1 MTLAPASR
9 PIILPTSKGRKDMKK
24 TRRALLLLLAL
35 AGAAAGTSSATA
47 ATPLDSMTQGMLAV
61 DLGDLGAAE
70 RVFANL
76 VADPGVSE
84 RARAEAQV
92 RLGVVQR
99 ALGKTQASA
108 TAFQRAIESRARDA
122 EVTRLLALA
131 LAGVAPDP
139 RIWAREWPKLRFTSQ
154 SGPAGPRPSIRWP
167 GAPPQGVRA
176 AFPATDLVTFDL
188 EDVPLNAF
196 LHHFLV
202 EWRPGVRSA
211 RTWPGP
217 RAEPGYG
224 FEAWPEPYEP
234 PAAIRRLDFVI
245 HSGVK
250 GQLAGGSTDALGLRV
265 TVKVSGTPWN
275 ELFESVL
282 ASNGLGFAIEDNLLF
297 IARTE
302 DLAAFDRVRGR
313 RYSGFPI
320 SLNFLDGQLRD
331 IFRLFVD
338 ITGFQ
343 IVPDEDL
350 PGSLTIVVTERPA
363 MEVLDLLLAANDLA
377 ATRIDA
383 PEAEPATTTLRIR
396 RLADVRGDAVD
407 LSQLQPTRGP
417 TDPAAAVFSVTPA
430 RFVSLEGT
438 VQVKKQGAREWTPAR
453 PDLQLDPGDLVR
465 SGPGASAKIRWPDG
479 TSFHL
484 KGDSLITIDTGRN
497 RHWVISNLVPNG
509 RKE

>member
-1 MTLAPASR
+1 
-9 PIILPTSKGRKDMKK
+9 
-24 TRRALLLLLAL
+24 
-35 AGAAAGTSSATA
+35 
-47 ATPLDSMTQGMLAV
+47 MTQGMLAV

-70 RVFANL
+70 KVFANL
-76 VADPGVSE
+76 VADPGTSE
-84 RARAEAQV
+84 RTRAEAQV

-108 TAFQRAIESRARDA
+108 TAFHRAIESPARDA

-131 LAGVAPDP
+131 LAGVAPDQ

-176 AFPATDLVTFDL
+176 AFPAADPVTFDL

-211 RTWPGP
+211 RSWPGP
-217 RAEPGYG
+217 RAETG
-224 FEAWPEPYEP
+224 FETWPEPYEP
-234 PAAIRRLDFVI
+234 PAAVRRLDFVI
-245 HSGVK
+245 HSGVQ
-250 GQLAGGSTDALGLRV
+250 GQPATGPGDARVPRV

-297 IARTE
+297 IARSE

-313 RYSGFPI
+313 KYDGFPI
-320 SLNFLDGQLRD
+320 SLNFLNGDLRD
-331 IFRLFVD
+331 VFRLFVD

-350 PGSLTIVVTERPA
+350 PGSLTTVVTERPA

-383 PEAEPATTTLRIR
+383 REEEPATTTLRIR
-396 RLADVRGDAVD
+396 KLADVRGDAVD
-407 LSQLQPTRGP
+407 LSQLQPTRGR
-417 TDPAAAVFSVTPA
+417 TDPAATVFSPTPA
-430 RFVSLEGT
+430 RFVSLEGR
-438 VQVKKQGAREWTPAR
+438 VQVKKPGTHEWISAR
-453 PDLQLDPGDLVR
+453 PALQLDPGDIVR
-465 SGPGASAKIRWPDG
+465 SGPGASAEIRFADG
-479 TSFHL
+479 FSFRL
-484 KGDSLITIDTGRN
+484 KPESLITIEGR
-497 RHWVISNLVPNG
+497 RP
-509 RKE
+509 